1 MSNKIK
7 TSFFAILLLFTLK
20 ATAQEFYVNNNSE
33 IKALASK
40 NEITRIAFDAPVT
53 EVHSVSEEIEYVING
68 KDIYLRMLL
77 EEKPINFFVKTDDN
91 NTYKLLLVAQDS
103 PADQIFIHNKSVS
116 SKNLAK
122 TEYFGDIAPELK
134 ARIAKIIDVSLNPI
148 KHLGYSITKKNSYQ
162 HSQIKSIKMQLDTVI
177 SGNQLIAEKIRV
189 TNKVDKPIT
198 LNLQDF
204 AEVKFLAV
212 YLNKTDLL
220 PAEEAILIR
229 ISEN

>member
-1 MSNKIK
+1 MNQKIK
-7 TSFFAILLLFTLK
+7 FFLLGILLNLQ
-20 ATAQEFYVNNNSE
+20 ANAQEFYVNNNSE

-40 NEITRIAFDAPVT
+40 NEITRISFDSAVT
-53 EVHSVSEEIEYVING
+53 EVHAVSEEIEYVING

-103 PADQIFIHNKSVS
+103 PGTQIFIHNKSVS

-122 TEYFGDIAPELK
+122 TEYFGDISAEFK
-134 ARIAKIIDVSLNPI
+134 NRIAKIIDVSLNPLN
-148 KHLGYSITKKNSYQ
+148 HLGYSITKKNSYLQ
-162 HSQIKSIKMQLDTVI
+162 SQIKTIKMQLDTAI

-189 TNKVDKPIT
+189 TNKTDKPIT
-198 LNLQDF
+198 LNLKDF
-204 AEVKFLAV
+204 ADSKYLAV
-212 YLNKTDLL
+212 YLSQTNLL
-220 PAEEAILIR
+220 PTEEAILIR

>member
-1 MSNKIK
+1 MKKKI
-7 TSFFAILLLFTLK
+7 SLFLIGLLLNLQTN
-20 ATAQEFYVNNNSE
+20 AQEFYVNNNSE

-40 NEITRIAFDAPVT
+40 NEITRISFDSAVT
-53 EVHSVSEEIEYVING
+53 EVHAVSEEIEYVIQAQ
-68 KDIYLRMLL
+68 DIYLRMLL

-103 PADQIFIHNKSVS
+103 PGTQIFIHNKSVS

-134 ARIAKIIDVSLNPI
+134 ARIAKIIEVSLNPI
-148 KHLGYSITKKNSYQ
+148 KYLGYSALKKNSYL
-162 HSQIKSIKMQLDTVI
+162 HSQVKTIKMQLDTAI

-189 TNKVDKPIT
+189 TNKTDKPIT

-204 AEVKFLAV
+204 AEVKYLAV
-212 YLNKTDLL
+212 YLNKTNLL
-220 PAEEAILIR
+220 PTEEAILIR